1 MLRKLARR
9 KARIDGR
16 LDEHLA
22 EEEAMREE
30 GMLRKVFGKIGSDD
44 DQLDDGIARTSLGGA
59 WSLKDLD
66 GNKLGSTELAGN
78 YYLLFFGGTLCPDI
92 TPLTLMKIMKAV
104 RKLKRSSE
112 GKQYIKPIPVFVST
126 NPEKDTPND
135 LKKYRDSLF
144 GKDLL
149 IARTDSSDDKNFLEM
164 LKKFKVPVG

>member
-1 MLRKLARR
+1 MLKKLARR

-22 EEEAMREE
+22 EEEAQREE
-30 GMLRKVFGKIGSDD
+30 GTFRKVFGKIGADD
-44 DQLDDGIARTSLGGA
+44 VDDGIARTSLGGA

-66 GNKLGSTELAGN
+66 GNKLGSAELAGN

-126 NPEKDTPND
+126 NPEKDTPRD
-135 LKKYRDSLF
+135 LIKYRDSMF

-149 IARTDSSDDKNFLEM
+149 IARTDSSDDKNFLDM